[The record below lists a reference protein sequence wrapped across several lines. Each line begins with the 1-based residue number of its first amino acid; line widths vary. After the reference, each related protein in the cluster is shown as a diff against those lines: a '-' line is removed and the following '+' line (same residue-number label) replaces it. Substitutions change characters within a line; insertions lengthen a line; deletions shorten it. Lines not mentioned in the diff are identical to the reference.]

1 MRIFS
6 AFQRVNVFKRVRVP
20 AALTSVRLRV
30 SLLSIAP
37 LIALLIVAGTF
48 RFGQHEVATAVQR
61 ADKYSDISSEVE
73 RFRGQLATMASAVAQ
88 YRLKPT
94 DTIKGSFDQAR
105 KEATR
110 AIEAIRANV
119 DDENFLVTV
128 GLLSDGL
135 NQTADAFAD
144 IVKAQAVLGTK
155 QAPGVDQKLQAAGDD
170 LEVFME
176 DKLNALGEDSYAIAK
191 TVQEIRKLE
200 KGYIISGTSSL
211 FDQFNKSLTT
221 LGDQLKDNP
230 LLDDGTKNK
239 AAEAISTYQQLFKDW
254 RTARNKQGTA
264 ANVTSDTLENVSLN
278 TSALLAFA
286 RDGKTQTAGVRHQ
299 AEQWTNMVAVGII
312 VIAIL
317 VCSTLGFFIGRSITK
332 PMSDLTS
339 DMRRLADGD
348 TNIEVKGA
356 EGRNELSQMAR
367 AVLVFRDNAIERE
380 RLTGEQAAAAT
391 QREARARAVESLVH
405 EFEALANSAING
417 VRSAAGNLEETASNL
432 IEASTRVTE
441 EARAAGNAANSASE
455 NVTAAATGAE
465 ELALSIQEIEQQA
478 LKSTEVSSRAVTEA
492 NRTSDTMGGLAT
504 AATRIGEVVSLIEA
518 IASQTNLL
526 ALNATIEAARA
537 GEAGKGF
544 AVVAQ
549 EVKTLASQT
558 ASATQE
564 IARQIGAIQEASA
577 DAGVAIERVSGI
589 ISETSSIAAAVAG
602 AVEEQTASV
611 QSIAGNVARASNE
624 AQSGSLAMASVE
636 EAAASARMVADDVAN
651 LATDLSKEAQRLEE
665 AVNGFLRE
673 VQAA

>member
-6 AFQRVNVFKRVRVP
+6 AFQRMNVFKRVRVP

-48 RFGQHEVATAVQR
+48 RFGQQEVTTAVQS
-61 ADKYSDISSEVE
+61 ADKYSDISTEVE
-73 RFRGQLATMASAVAQ
+73 RFRGQLATMASSVAQ

-94 DTIKGSFDQAR
+94 DSIKAAFGQA
-105 KEATR
+105 KTEASR

-119 DDENFLVTV
+119 DDENFLATV

-155 QAPGVDQKLQAAGDD
+155 QAPGVDQKLQTAGDD
-170 LEVFME
+170 LEVMMDQE
-176 DKLNALGEDSYAIAK
+176 LNALGEDSYAIAK
-191 TVQEIRKLE
+191 TVQELRKYE
-200 KGYIISGTSSL
+200 KGFIISGTSSL
-211 FDQFNKSLTT
+211 FDQFNKGAAT
-221 LGDQLKDNP
+221 LSEQLNASI
-230 LLDDGTKNK
+230 LDDAVK
-239 AAEAISTYQQLFKDW
+239 AKATAAITDYQQLFKDW
-254 RTARNKQGTA
+254 RAARNKQSTA

-278 TSALLAFA
+278 TSSLLAFA
-286 RDGKTQTAGVRHQ
+286 RDGKTATADVRHK
-299 AEQWTNMVAVGII
+299 AEQWTNAVAIGII

-380 RLTGEQAAAAT
+380 RLAGEQAASTT
-391 QREARARAVESLVH
+391 QREARARAVEALVQ

-417 VRSAAGNLEETASNL
+417 VRSAAGNLEETASSL
-432 IEASTRVTE
+432 IEASTRVTD
-441 EARAAGNAANSASE
+441 EARAAGHAANSASE

-492 NRTSDTMGGLAT
+492 NRTSETMGGLAT

-602 AVEEQTASV
+602 AVEQQTASV

-624 AQSGSLAMASVE
+624 AQSGSSAMASVE
-636 EAAASARMVADDVAN
+636 ELAASARMVADDVAN
-651 LATDLSKEAQRLEE
+651 LATGLSKEAQRLEE
-665 AVNGFLRE
+665 AVSGFLRE